1 MQRLV
6 LAAAAVAAGLAMSS
20 AAAADFYGAYV
31 GGKLGYN
38 RSGTSVTSHD
48 GSTTYGLEGGYG
60 WELGGTAL
68 GVNAFYD
75 ANQQATHTPFAQY
88 GSRMYGLGLKVGIPV
103 ESLMPYA
110 KLGYGRTQGT
120 GSLANFNAN
129 SARSGVGIE
138 YKVAPNWSIAGE
150 WAAASPS
157 MNGLRFDEDNFTL
170 GMNYYFAA
178 PKAMPRPPGNS
189 N

>member
-1 MQRLV
+1 MNRLLRVAIAMATV
-6 LAAAAVAAGLAMSS
+6 LATACAG
-20 AAAADFYGAYV
+20 AADFYGAYV

-38 RSGTSVTSHD
+38 RSGTSATSRD

-60 WELGGTAL
+60 WEVGSATL

-75 ANQQATHTPFAQY
+75 SNQQATHTPMAQY
-88 GSRMYGLGLKVGIPV
+88 GSRVYGLGLKVGIPV
-103 ESLMPYA
+103 DSLMPYA

-120 GSLANFNAN
+120 GSLSNFNAN

-150 WAAASPS
+150 WSSASPA
-157 MNGLRFDEDNFTL
+157 MNGLRFDEDNFTF
-170 GMNYYFAA
+170 GMNYYFAPPKSA
-178 PKAMPRPPGNS
+178 PTADNAK
-189 N
+189 